1 MTNGVSS
8 NYLRRGTQSFN
19 GGAEENMREERRR
32 YTAQLQ
38 RRAQA
43 HVTAELGGG
52 LAMPDIDRQVIMII
66 QHAQQSTKAKRV
78 SLYRPVVRGHR
89 WHVATILSDGAFA
102 YTSAALETLNWP
114 KRTVG
119 SKQRQV
125 LDRHHP
131 QDGRALTELS
141 LRSYVGVPIMAE
153 GTVVGVIEAV
163 DVLPIEELPNVASM
177 LEELVAPF
185 GPRLIEQESAG
196 AAASTGSNP
205 LGLQADTMLDLVLRQ
220 PYEQDDT
227 FEVSPSEFEVLNY
240 LNGDRTLAEVAVMA
254 ALPLDKAT
262 AIAGQLVERGLARI
276 GRENRRRL

>member
-1 MTNGVSS
+1 MSNGVSS
-8 NYLRRGTQSFN
+8 NYLRRGTQSPI
-19 GGAEENMREERRR
+19 GSADEHMREERRR

-43 HVTAELGGG
+43 HVTAELGGS
-52 LAMPDIDRQVIMII
+52 LTMPDIDRQVMMII
-66 QHAQQSTKAKRV
+66 QHAQQSTKARSV
-78 SLYRPVVRGHR
+78 SIYRPVVRGHR
-89 WHVATILSDGAFA
+89 WHVATILPNGVFA
-102 YTSAALETLNWP
+102 YTSAALDTLSWP
-114 KRTVG
+114 KATVQ

-131 QDGRALTELS
+131 QEGRTLTDLG
-141 LRSYVGVPIMAE
+141 LRSYIGVPIIAE
-153 GTVVGVIEAV
+153 GSVVGVIEAV
-163 DVLPIEELPNVASM
+163 DVLPVEDLPNAASM

-185 GPRLIEQESAG
+185 GPRLIEEE
-196 AAASTGSNP
+196 AAASASTTGSNP

-227 FEVSPSEFEVLNY
+227 FEVTPAEWEVLNY

-262 AIAGQLVERGLARI
+262 AIAGQLVERGLARV